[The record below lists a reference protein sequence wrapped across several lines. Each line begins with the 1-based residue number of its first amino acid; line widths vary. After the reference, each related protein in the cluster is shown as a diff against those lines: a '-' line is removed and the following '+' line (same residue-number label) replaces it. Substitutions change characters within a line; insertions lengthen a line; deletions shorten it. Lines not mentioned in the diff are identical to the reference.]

1 MLHIY
6 PIYANYVTHE
16 IWCLLLP
23 QNDVDRVYEDLEVET
38 RALQQERG
46 RQERLA
52 ASLSDQMYLE
62 AQVSPQIVTSPV

>member
-52 ASLSDQMYLE
+52 TSLSDQMYLE